1 MSAYFLKHHLF
12 LESTMTRRKRR
23 NHSAEF
29 KVKVALAA
37 IKGDHTLAELST
49 QFDLHYFQRYGNL
62 PPIPVEYCSCVSN

>member
-1 MSAYFLKHHLF
+1 MPISDNLLPNKHGKCLF

-37 IKGDHTLAELST
+37 IKGDHL
-49 QFDLHYFQRYGNL
+49 
-62 PPIPVEYCSCVSN
+62 I